1 LREKFNHETQETHE
15 KKFDANFTN
24 QNEFNLWKFVQFA
37 SPNFLVED
45 FIFAKPEIIA

>member
-1 LREKFNHETQETHE
+1 LRQKVNHETHETHE

-24 QNEFNLWKFVQFA
+24 QHEFILSRFVQFV
-37 SPNFLVED
+37 SPNFRVED